1 MEHLY
6 YIPSGKIPVKGLI
19 ISLLSAVVLTLIL
32 SILYIA
38 LQWFIPFIYFNF
50 FITLGLG
57 IGVALSQHIAL
68 STGKIRNIK
77 YGYLLSILCGLLAC
91 YAQWAL
97 FISLLNEADG
107 SLGGIWVRSSFN
119 LNGFWMVF
127 THPQL
132 LFQSLI
138 PLNKAGTFMLKHNT
152 VSGGLLWFIWAVEAL
167 IIIGLPILLSG
178 VGKASMPFSE
188 LNNSW
193 MEERELDGKLK
204 PVVNKEELIA
214 ELGRGNFKILK
225 DFLPAQNADDNYATV
240 RIYESPNDP
249 ERYLTI
255 TNINHTINKKGESK
269 KTEQTI
275 LEYFRITDPRF

>member
-6 YIPSGKIPVKGLI
+6 YRPSGKIPVKGLI

-152 VSGGLLWFIWAVEAL
+152 VSGALLWFVWCVEAV
-167 IIIGLPILLSG
+167 IIIGLPIFMSG
-178 VGKASMPFSE
+178 AGKASMPFSE

-204 PVVNKEELIA
+204 PVVNKEDLIT
-214 ELGRGNFKILK
+214 ELGKGNFKVLK
-225 DFLPAQNADDNYATV
+225 DFLPVQNTDDNYATV

-249 ERYLTI
+249 DRYLTV
-255 TNINHTINKKGESK
+255 TNISHTINKKGESK